1 MKIKNLVMFSL
12 VTAILLFS
20 VVGCAQDP
28 TGNYVK
34 VGSNDPIKIGVMLPM
49 TGEAASWGENSLAG
63 ITLAL
68 NEINNQ
74 GGIDGREVEI
84 VVEDDQC
91 TSAGVAAINK
101 LINVDQVDV
110 IVGPVCSAVAGPTM
124 PIAQNAGIPVMM
136 VGASAP
142 DLTSIGDNI
151 FRVYPSDALQGV
163 ISAEFML
170 DELKHDKV
178 AVVYTKNDW
187 GEGLKNVFVEEF
199 EDLGGEVVYES
210 GVLQDDVDFKTEI
223 TKIKNAGAEA
233 IFVPIY
239 PTNAIAFFKQS
250 EELGLDLP
258 MLGGDA
264 FSGEEVYASGY
275 GDGVIYSAV
284 KIENSANFEARIHS
298 LAGYENLELNI
309 VTPLGYDAAMVM
321 FEAIDAA
328 GSTDGGDIREALRN
342 TIYSGESND
351 LIQFDEVGDITQAG
365 YEFFVIEDKE
375 PVSYE

>member
-1 MKIKNLVMFSL
+1 MFSL